1 MSDRAQVRGLS
12 VNNIAGGG
20 SQGLRIGI
28 LRSGT
33 AGLVRTTAS
42 LASGKSL
49 AGLSVQVSTMGDYR
63 KTVTLDQNG
72 EATVPLY
79 IIGKVPAS
87 VYALSGRPT
96 HRISQESKHPVCSYS
111 LLILL

>member
-33 AGLVRTTAS
+33 AGLIRTAAS
-42 LASGKSL
+42 LASGKSGNL
-49 AGLSVQVSTMGDYR
+49 ADHISGGQSVRNGIFATISAQEQGR
-63 KTVTLDQNG
+63 TVHAQQEG
-72 EATVPLY
+72 A
-79 IIGKVPAS
+79 PAYWRFFNPFS
-87 VYALSGRPT
+87 S
-96 HRISQESKHPVCSYS
+96 S
-111 LLILL
+111 